1 MLFVL
6 AQQGARGNQDLSDMR
21 VKSDDR
27 SQLIRNAGIL
37 LAQWAL
43 QVASRLKPS
52 TAKNKVFIIKK
63 RLS

>member
-43 QVASRLKPS
+43 QVASRLKPG

>member
-1 MLFVL
+1 
-6 AQQGARGNQDLSDMR
+6 MR

-43 QVASRLKPS
+43 QVASRLKPG